1 LSEPCFRAE
10 SEHRASEIRCCLCFV
25 TVSRMPVCVSVAL
38 PIVVSHSRW
47 CHVRRVADWPSTGR
61 VCIAMEHGLRR
72 HASTGVDGT
81 RERYTDRWARP
92 ACMGGR
98 RGALSGPVA
107 FPTMFGCSPNRNQAR
122 GRGRARSPRSAAVRP
137 SAARRSRATQ
147 RVFARGRH
155 GAFRAACASSFSV
168 LHPRRSWALRARPP
182 GTSAERAGPAGP
194 HRHLIATAHR
204 DAGAGA
210 NATGAQ
216 SAVCLSVPERVLT
229 PQTRRPLPA
238 VASCA

>member
-1 LSEPCFRAE
+1 MSGAWRTATGRQLAGS
-10 SEHRASEIRCCLCFV
+10 ASPWS
-25 TVSRMPVCVSVAL
+25 TVCV
-38 PIVVSHSRW
+38 
-47 CHVRRVADWPSTGR
+47 
-61 VCIAMEHGLRR
+61 
-72 HASTGVDGT
+72 GT
-81 RERYTDRWARP
+81 RRPESTARESDNTDRWARP

-182 GTSAERAGPAGP
+182 GTSAERAVERAGPAGP
-194 HRHLIATAHR
+194 HRHRAPGRRRGSER
-204 DAGAGA
+204 DGGA
-210 NATGAQ
+210 
-216 SAVCLSVPERVLT
+216 VRCLPV
-229 PQTRRPLPA
+229 RP
-238 VASCA
+238 

>member
-1 LSEPCFRAE
+1 MVRACLVGTVFQSRE
-10 SEHRASEIRCCLCFV
+10 RTPRIGDRRCCLCFV

-38 PIVVSHSRW
+38 AD
-47 CHVRRVADWPSTGR
+47 RRVALAVVSCQARGGLAVNWPGLHRHGARSASARVDREST
-61 VCIAMEHGLRR
+61 A
-72 HASTGVDGT
+72 
-81 RERYTDRWARP
+81 RESDIGYTDRWARP

-168 LHPRRSWALRARPP
+168 LHPRRSWALRARPL

-194 HRHLIATAHR
+194 HRHRAPGRRRGSER
-204 DAGAGA
+204 DGGA
-210 NATGAQ
+210 
-216 SAVCLSVPERVLT
+216 VRCLPV
-229 PQTRRPLPA
+229 RP
-238 VASCA
+238 